1 MGIEFFNAIEMR
13 EVFYVL
19 KREKK
24 RVKRDERVRDERER
38 ERERE
43 MYRGVKRELTF

>member
-19 KREKK
+19 ERKREREK
-24 RVKRDERVRDERER
+24 RELRETRER
-38 ERERE
+38 ERNI
-43 MYRGVKRELTF
+43 YRGVKRELTF